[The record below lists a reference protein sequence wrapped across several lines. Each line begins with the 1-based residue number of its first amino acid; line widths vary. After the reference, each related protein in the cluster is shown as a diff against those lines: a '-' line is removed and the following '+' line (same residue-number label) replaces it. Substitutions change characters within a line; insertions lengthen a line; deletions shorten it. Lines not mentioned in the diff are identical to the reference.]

1 MYFIVEHKED
11 YTEAGMRRT
20 LPGRIGTQQKNL
32 REKAAPRTKV
42 RRTLPPGAGFY
53 WEIKFTGGYM
63 LDKISTKFHAWAKG
77 WLVLI
82 LVALDMFFM
91 AFVMPVT
98 GALMKSGTGLEQP
111 LDLMFFSTPNKL
123 FAMIE
128 RYGDSTRMFY
138 RNVELSLD
146 ILYPIIYTF
155 AFGLL
160 ISWLFQR
167 GFKPDHKIQKWN
179 VVPVFAWF
187 FDLLENVGIVTLLS
201 VWPSQPVALA
211 WVTAILTMVKWFF
224 AFLSFGLIFLG
235 LFRAAMNG
243 FKKQA

>member
-1 MYFIVEHKED
+1 
-11 YTEAGMRRT
+11 
-20 LPGRIGTQQKNL
+20 
-32 REKAAPRTKV
+32 
-42 RRTLPPGAGFY
+42 
-53 WEIKFTGGYM
+53 M
-63 LDKISTKFHAWAKG
+63 LDKISNKFHAWANG
-77 WLVLI
+77 WLVLV

-91 AFVMPVT
+91 GFIMPLI
-98 GALMKSGTGLEQP
+98 GGLMKSGTGLERP
-111 LDLMFFSTPNKL
+111 LDLMFFSTPDKT

-128 RYGDSTRMFY
+128 SYGEYTRAFY
-138 RNVELSLD
+138 RNVELTVD
-146 ILYPIIYTF
+146 IIYPIIYTF

-211 WVTAILTMVKWFF
+211 WMTMILTTVKWIF
-224 AFLSFGLIFLG
+224 AFLSMGLILLG
-235 LFRAAMNG
+235 LIRAAMNG